1 MHVLIVGG
9 GVVGLACAHALLGRG
24 ADVTV
29 CEAGTLGGGSTGR
42 AAGGIRTQF
51 STRVNVEL
59 SLSSIPVW
67 ESFAEDFGVDMP
79 TDGDLEDQ
87 IWAQLGTCYDPEIP
101 VDIVQLGLVYSME
114 LEPLE
119 GSPGLHH
126 VDIKMTLTA
135 PGCGMGDVIK
145 GEVEEKVQMLPG
157 VASVMVD
164 LVFEP
169 QWDQTMMSDEA
180 RLKTGMM

>member
-1 MHVLIVGG
+1 MKNELVTFERDTDAILVPDGTPATISQGMQGRVTQALGTSFTIVTSYGQMFRIDSKDADA
-9 GVVGLACAHALLGRG
+9 VGR
-24 ADVTV
+24 D
-29 CEAGTLGGGSTGR
+29 
-42 AAGGIRTQF
+42 
-51 STRVNVEL
+51 
-59 SLSSIPVW
+59 P
-67 ESFAEDFGVDMP
+67 EDFGVDVP

-101 VDIVQLGLVYSME
+101 VDIVQLGLVYSMD

-145 GEVEEKVQMLPG
+145 GEVEEKVQMLAG